1 MAPHTFN
8 HDRPDF
14 APYGFT
20 CERWQ
25 AAPMRRP
32 DRHNEI
38 ELNLL
43 ERGSLTYLLGGER
56 VTLREQRL
64 GVFWAAIPHQI
75 IGSER
80 RPEYYVVTIP
90 LTWFLQCRL
99 PLKLTDALLHGQ
111 FLSDP
116 DTSRFA
122 LNAQLCHRWEQDLDG
137 RPHAPPAAA
146 LLELHACL
154 LRLADALPDA
164 PVSRRQKRALVGQGA
179 VGAPER
185 MAAWIARHY
194 QEPLAIE
201 DVARAVQLHPN
212 YAMNLFKQTFHL
224 TLLEYLTRYRI
235 SHAQRLLAT
244 TDQKIIVVANE
255 AGFASL
261 SRFYEAFQ
269 RLCGCSPG
277 RYRREHRILSVE

>member
-1 MAPHTFN
+1 MPPHTFN

-32 DRHNEI
+32 DRHDEI

-43 ERGSLTYLLGGER
+43 ERGSLTYLLGGAR
-56 VTLREQRL
+56 ITLKEQRL

-80 RPEYYVVTIP
+80 KPEYYVVTIP
-90 LTWFLQCRL
+90 LAWFLQCRL
-99 PLKLTDALLHGQ
+99 PAKLVDRLLHGQ

-116 DTSRFA
+116 DTSCFP
-122 LNAQLCHRWEQDLDG
+122 LNVRLCQRWEKDLDD
-137 RPHAPPAAA
+137 RPHAPPITA
-146 LLELHACL
+146 LLELQACL
-154 LRLADALPDA
+154 LRLAEALPDA
-164 PVSRRQKRALVGQGA
+164 TPNRRQTRAEAGEGA
-179 VGAPER
+179 VGAAER
-185 MAAWIARHY
+185 MAAWIGRHY
-194 QEPLAIE
+194 QEPLTIR
-201 DVARAVQLHPN
+201 DVARAVHLHPN
-212 YAMNLFKQTFHL
+212 YAMNLFKKTFHL
-224 TLLEYLTRYRI
+224 TLLEHLTRYRM

-244 TDQKIIVVANE
+244 TDQKIIVVAHE
-255 AGFASL
+255 AGFPSL

-277 RYRREHRILSVE
+277 HYRRDHKILP